1 MIRLIPLQTLTARVF
16 PKHFSSGSFI
26 SMSDAQS
33 ITFPTIAADG
43 CEIDPERK
51 SFIERNIQTVT
62 EKINETFAS
71 LTHNYHNQDRQPI
84 LIAVSKRMPVT
95 DIQIAYDAGLRH
107 FGENFVQELEQKA
120 SQVLEISY
128 V

>member
-1 MIRLIPLQTLTARVF
+1 MKHLIRLQTLTARVF

-26 SMSDAQS
+26 NMSDVQS
-33 ITFPTIAADG
+33 TTFPTTAVDG
-43 CEIDPERK
+43 SEIDPERK

-62 EKINETFAS
+62 EKINETFSS
-71 LTHNYHNQDRQPI
+71 LKHNYHIHDRQPI

-107 FGENFVQELEQKA
+107 FGENYVQELEQKA
-120 SQVLEISY
+120 SQVL
-128 V
+128 